1 MADMDNTFD
10 KLKGDVKGKA
20 GEATGDRRLEAEGK
34 SESAAAGV
42 KDAAQ
47 NAGDSLKGAAD
58 GVKNAFKKD

>member
-34 SESAAAGV
+34 SESAAAGA

-47 NAGDSLKGAAD
+47 SAGDSFKGAAD

>member
-47 NAGDSLKGAAD
+47 SAGDYLKGAAD